1 MIAPAKLFTGPEKDS
16 VPDATVTV
24 PAAVSE
30 KDGAITLVPA
40 PPVFSNRPASSI
52 YEAVEAPSPIP
63 LLSRMS

>member
-1 MIAPAKLFTGPEKDS
+1 MIAPAKVFTDPDKDS
-16 VPDATVTV
+16 FPDATVSV
-24 PAAVSE
+24 PVAVWS

-40 PPVFSNRPASSI
+40 PPVFSNTPVLSI